1 MARAGVAV
9 PDFAAAPTPFP
20 PRFPPPGIPSVVRVG
35 AIQQRSSKRYCG
47 VCKASEK
54 DQQDK
59 KIEESRK
66 FQLQATEVL
75 AEILKS
81 AEKEKRAE
89 ELVDNL
95 NEEFFYIASTY
106 LSMAKK
112 EANVEVVNQVENALK
127 AAMAAKDKTLRPE
140 IRLFNKASKGQQL
153 GRAAA
158 NYLREPRIP
167 PRRQLFLRAARSN
180 DQGRRVPEEL
190 SRSNQARQPAPDHPQ
205 ANQRRG
211 QDAQASFTIQEL
223 KDEEQS
229 YERETHRGRWMDPRS
244 GMPLTDPEAFSLI
257 FASFESANFSKTCCS
272 GKGWW
277 KECDL
282 KLSSRSPLI
291 YQIPMVFLEGRVLID
306 FYNVLAR
313 ANYSDRSID

>member
-1 MARAGVAV
+1 M
-9 PDFAAAPTPFP
+9 DEWIS
-20 PRFPPPGIPSVVRVG
+20 GIPSVVRVG

-140 IRLFNKASKGQQL
+140 IRLFNKLLRDNSSAERQQTISENH
-153 GRAAA
+153 A
-158 NYLREPRIP
+158 YLHEGSYFFELLDRMTKDVESQKSSPDRTKL
-167 PRRQLFLRAARSN
+167 RQ
-180 DQGRRVPEEL
+180 RVVERMRLKAEL
-190 SRSNQARQPAPDHPQ
+190 SLSFDISN
-205 ANQRRG
+205 
-211 QDAQASFTIQEL
+211 
-223 KDEEQS
+223 S
-229 YERETHRGRWMDPRS
+229 YGVSRRS
-244 GMPLTDPEAFSLI
+244 GFD
-257 FASFESANFSKTCCS
+257 
-272 GKGWW
+272 
-277 KECDL
+277 
-282 KLSSRSPLI
+282 
-291 YQIPMVFLEGRVLID
+291 
-306 FYNVLAR
+306 
-313 ANYSDRSID
+313 